1 MFFTVDQLGLLQEEN
16 LRLRKA
22 VDELSLLNEL
32 ARVISSTMSLDG
44 VIEGVV
50 KRAVRAVHG
59 QQGMITLVDEVSPME
74 MKTLVRAQNSTS
86 QHEQFHLN
94 QNILGWMMINKK
106 PLLSNDLLHDP
117 RFSGVKVEGD
127 LKSLLCVPLLIRNRM
142 VGILAVFNNSRDST
156 QFSEDDKRLL
166 AIIAAQSA
174 QILENARLYEEEQK
188 KMVLEKDLIAGRE
201 VQMNLLPKQLPRLPH
216 FEFAAATIPAQEIG
230 GDFYDFIS
238 TDGQTCE
245 VVVADVAGKGLSAA
259 LLATLGKGV
268 LYGQAIQVNS
278 PLEQI
283 HHSNRVLR
291 SCIPRKSFITMLLAL
306 VDADSRTV
314 TISNAGHCNPLFYQ
328 AAAGTTELLRVRG
341 MPLNFTEQLVCEERR
356 IEFRPND
363 LLVLYSDGVTEAQS
377 GMKEMFG
384 VERLQAFID
393 ANGTAAPGILMQKI
407 LDEIRLFSK
416 GVPQSDDITLLILK
430 ATD

>member
-1 MFFTVDQLGLLQEEN
+1 VDQLALLQEEN

-44 VIEGVV
+44 VIESVV
-50 KRAVRAVHG
+50 KRAVRAVKG
-59 QQGMITLVDEVSPME
+59 QQGMITLVDEVAPME
-74 MKTLVRAQNSTS
+74 MKTLIRTQNSTS

-94 QNILGWMMINKK
+94 QNILGWIMINKK
-106 PLLSNDLLHDP
+106 PLLSNDLLNDP

-127 LKSLLCVPLLIRNRM
+127 LQSLLCVPLLIRNRM
-142 VGILAVFNNSRDST
+142 IGILAVFNNNKERT
-156 QFSEDDKRLL
+156 QFTEDDKRLL

-174 QILENARLYEEEQK
+174 QILENVRLYDEEQK

-201 VQMNLLPKQLPRLPH
+201 VQMNLLPKHLPRVPH
-216 FEFAAATIPAQEIG
+216 FEFAASTIPAQEIG

-238 TDGQTCE
+238 MGEKICE

-268 LYGQAIQVNS
+268 LYGQAIQLSS

-283 HHSNRVLR
+283 THSNRVLR

-306 VDADSRTV
+306 VDAETRTV
-314 TISNAGHCNPLFYQ
+314 TLSNAGHCYPLLYR
-328 AAAGTTELLRVRG
+328 AELKKTELLRVPG
-341 MPLNFTEQLVCEERR
+341 MPLNFTDTLICQEQK
-356 IEFRPND
+356 ITFRPHD
-363 LLVLYSDGVTEAQS
+363 CLILYSDGVTEAQNGS
-377 GMKEMFG
+377 QEMYG
-384 VERLQAFID
+384 VERLQSLID
-393 ANGTAAPGILMQKI
+393 SSGEIAPGILMQKI
-407 LDEIRLFSK
+407 LDEIKLFSK